1 MTCSCWSRAWKGFLS
16 QPAVLED
23 HDLICLEGP
32 DPKGTGTALPRFQ
45 FKDFP
50 DLGMNSLPCHWQ
62 WSWLL
67 DIAVVEK
74 CALLKWFK
82 YFNYLKIFPFSLCSS
97 AFLLH
102 LWNIAFTFQFVHF
115 YPKSSPW
122 CSTTGTLCSEML
134 VFWLIL
140 HWQVD
145 LHSDRTE
152 NDQHRIPALLPFPVP
167 SKNKQLCLK
176 TTPGEISSHEGS
188 FVHSVSAGEGL
199 YWCDR
204 GSCHQHLTSCCVLC
218 PLNRARRA
226 LLLWVHWKLPWIL
239 FCLLL
244 LLGSEMLRSPHVLRV
259 RTCFTP
265 ILALCSLGSCNN
277 TSFEGFL
284 LTQSILWFF
293 HDFMEGEGQEFLSR
307 GWMVW

>member
-23 HDLICLEGP
+23 HDLICPEGP
-32 DPKGTGTALPRFQ
+32 DPKGTGMALPRFQ

-62 WSWLL
+62 WRWLL

-102 LWNIAFTFQFVHF
+102 LWNIAFTFQFVHY
-115 YPKSSPW
+115 YPKSSPR
-122 CSTTGTLCSEML
+122 CSTTGSLCSEML

-145 LHSDRTE
+145 LYSDGTE
-152 NDQHRIPALLPFPVP
+152 NDQHWIPALLPFPVP

-176 TTPGEISSHEGS
+176 STPGEMT
-188 FVHSVSAGEGL
+188 AA
-199 YWCDR
+199 
-204 GSCHQHLTSCCVLC
+204 TKAALC
-218 PLNRARRA
+218 TA
-226 LLLWVHWKLPWIL
+226 
-239 FCLLL
+239 F
-244 LLGSEMLRSPHVLRV
+244 LLGKDFIGVTVVPVTNTSPIVVFSALW
-259 RTCFTP
+259 TEQGELCCFGF
-265 ILALCSLGSCNN
+265 IESSLGFCCSAFCSCWAQRCSEAP
-277 TSFEGFL
+277 TFSG
-284 LTQSILWFF
+284 
-293 HDFMEGEGQEFLSR
+293 
-307 GWMVW
+307 